1 MAGYSG
7 TPLSKKLGIKEDHR
21 VLFLNSPDGFGEA
34 LGDLPPRTVEVSKR
48 SAGPID
54 VVVVFVRTERELLKQ
69 FDALVAKLAQNG
81 GLWVSWP
88 KKSSGV
94 STDLNFDKVQ
104 RIGLDAGLVDNK
116 ICAVDDT
123 WSGLRF
129 VIRVEN
135 RKKT

>member
-7 TPLSKKLGIKEDHR
+7 TPLGKKLGIKEDHR
-21 VLFLNSPDGFGEA
+21 VLFLNSPDGFEEA
-34 LGDLPPRTVEVSKR
+34 LDDLPPRTVEVSKR
-48 SAGPID
+48 SVGPID
-54 VVVVFVRTERELLKQ
+54 VVVVFVRTERELRNQ

-81 GLWVSWP
+81 GVWVSWP

-94 STDLNFDKVQ
+94 ATDLNFDKVQ